1 MTRPTLRILLA
12 GALAALLAAGVY
24 VVLPAQRGYRI
35 TGYFASAVGLYPG
48 DDVRVVGVPVGR
60 IESIEPRAE
69 NVKITMSVNKDVPLP
84 ADVRALLMAPNICC
98 GDLQVDRFGI
108 WSG

>member
-1 MTRPTLRILLA
+1 MTQRLSRIVLA
-12 GALAALLAAGVY
+12 GVLVALLVAGVY

-60 IESIEPRAE
+60 VESIEPRAE
-69 NVKITMSVNKDVPLP
+69 NV
-84 ADVRALLMAPNICC
+84 
-98 GDLQVDRFGI
+98 
-108 WSG
+108 